1 MDLSGFNKII
11 NTVGEAL
18 GVFDFSFFIS
28 GFTTFSFLMVEV
40 HHYRPDILYKLTGW
54 EAIVATIFIIY
65 LCGIMSWALG
75 KLIRWVILCIR
86 HLSRHGIRDD
96 LKAVIQETRQ
106 GLGIIEDSNNYEV
119 LYTKLWI
126 DLSKK
131 EEGKERIAFI
141 NQMWVKRAMFEG
153 LIVSWLVGFI
163 VACDVE
169 CYQTLLNLKED
180 SCVPCILKETMFILT
195 LVSTYMG
202 TEYARN
208 QIKEVVVAHHEICK

>member
-1 MDLSGFNKII
+1 MDISGLNKIF
-11 NTVGEAL
+11 NTLGEAL

-40 HHYRPDILYKLTGW
+40 HHYKSDIFYKLTGW
-54 EAIVATIFIIY
+54 EAAVAVILVIY
-65 LCGIMSWALG
+65 VCGLMSWALG
-75 KLIRWVILCIR
+75 KMIRWALLCIR

-96 LKAVIQETRQ
+96 LKVVMQETQQ
-106 GLGIIEDSNNYEV
+106 GLGINETSNNYEV
-119 LYTKLWI
+119 LYSKLWI

-163 VACDVE
+163 VAFDVE
-169 CYQTLLNLKED
+169 CYQTLFNLKED
-180 SCVPCILKETMFILT
+180 SCVPCILKVTMFILA
-195 LVSTYMG
+195 LVSVYMG

-208 QIKEVVVAHHEICK
+208 QIKEIVVAHHEIC

>member
-1 MDLSGFNKII
+1 MDLSGLNKIF
-11 NTVGEAL
+11 NTLGEAL

-40 HHYRPDILYKLTGW
+40 HHYNPDILNILTGW

-65 LCGIMSWALG
+65 LCGIMSWSLG
-75 KLIRWVILCIR
+75 KLIRWAILCII
-86 HLSRHGIRDD
+86 HFSRHGIQDD
-96 LKAVIQETRQ
+96 LKEVMQETQQ
-106 GLGIIEDSNNYEV
+106 GLGISDPPNNCEV
-119 LYTKLWI
+119 LYSKLWI
-126 DLSKK
+126 ELSKK

-153 LIVSWLVGFI
+153 LVVSWLVGFI

-180 SCVPCILKETMFILT
+180 SCMPCILKVTMFILT
-195 LVSTYMG
+195 LVSAYMG

-208 QIKEVVVAHHEICK
+208 QIKEVVVSHHEICK

>member
-1 MDLSGFNKII
+1 MDLSGLNKIF
-11 NTVGEAL
+11 NTLGEAL

-40 HHYRPDILYKLTGW
+40 HHYNPDILNKLTGW

-65 LCGIMSWALG
+65 LCGIMSWSLG
-75 KLIRWVILCIR
+75 KLIRWTILCIR
-86 HLSRHGIRDD
+86 HLSRHGMRDD
-96 LKAVIQETRQ
+96 LKAVMKETKQ
-106 GLGIIEDSNNYEV
+106 GLGINDDSNNYEV
-119 LYTKLWI
+119 LYSKLWI

-180 SCVPCILKETMFILT
+180 SYVPCILKVTMFILT
-195 LVSTYMG
+195 LVSAYMG